1 MRQRTKSRGVP
12 VLVMNVVPKHKT
24 AVGNLDT
31 EAATQMMC
39 WQERIVLQSQ
49 HMPPIRRRAQKAFQR
64 KSNDQRKTIG
74 NHVAARHEQWN
85 EHWGPSDTSQTTNR
99 SARRHCRDESKTR
112 QKKERIVI
120 QLSASTSVS
129 RRRNC
134 KGKGQPNKGQR
145 PRSK

>member
-1 MRQRTKSRGVP
+1 MKHHNTGRTVLEDKRVDENVHARDCSYLRSGVP

-64 KSNDQRKTIG
+64 KSND
-74 NHVAARHEQWN
+74 HVRGARLILHLVCE
-85 EHWGPSDTSQTTNR
+85 
-99 SARRHCRDESKTR
+99 
-112 QKKERIVI
+112 V
-120 QLSASTSVS
+120 QLSVIVRTVLKCTYHTNVGTWKGADYSV
-129 RRRNC
+129 RR
-134 KGKGQPNKGQR
+134 
-145 PRSK
+145 